1 MSWMREEEWEK
12 ELQLALR
19 KYVKIEKDVL
29 LREANGKE
37 SWTQL
42 KEIDDYDSLIQKF
55 KKKD

>member
-1 MSWMREEEWEK
+1 MREEEWEK